1 MHDLTLDWIHHKFP
15 KLNFLRRIGSY
26 VTQESQY
33 VKMQRPALASKVSL
47 YLEFYTD
54 NDVMA

>member
-1 MHDLTLDWIHHKFP
+1 MHDLTLDRIHHKFP